1 MKTWK
6 VALLGLGTV
15 GSGVVTILRTHA
27 ERIHKQANV
36 SFDIVGILVRQL
48 DKPRQVEV
56 DRSLLTTDI
65 AEIWEKEPEI
75 VIDAMGG
82 LDPALH
88 YIEEAFARE
97 CHVISANKEMI
108 ATYGP
113 RLHQLA
119 QEKGVSF
126 LYEASVGGGIPI
138 LNTLSQLLNAN
149 RITRVYGILNGTTN
163 YILSKMED
171 EGLPYETVL
180 GQAQELG
187 FAEADPT
194 ADVEGYDAFS
204 KIKIIA
210 NLCFGSEV
218 KVATSEREG
227 ITSVTSEEISL
238 YHKLGYRIKLLASAE
253 KGTEGARLRVGP
265 TLVPLDHPLAGVKN
279 ENNGVF
285 VTGDVVGDLFFA
297 GKGAGALP
305 TGSAIVEDMLHVTR
319 GNTFVLDPE
328 PYQAET
334 NEAGEEKALAAFFT
348 LSKQVGDQPNI
359 RLLAFLSSEAGVLHA
374 VESVETKEN
383 IYVAAILSDTDVHVL
398 EAFAGHL
405 QAQVRV
411 RPVLDERLV
420 VSRKFEATLS

>member
-1 MKTWK
+1 
-6 VALLGLGTV
+6 
-15 GSGVVTILRTHA
+15 
-27 ERIHKQANV
+27 
-36 SFDIVGILVRQL
+36 
-48 DKPRQVEV
+48 
-56 DRSLLTTDI
+56 
-65 AEIWEKEPEI
+65 
-75 VIDAMGG
+75 
-82 LDPALH
+82 
-88 YIEEAFARE
+88 
-97 CHVISANKEMI
+97 
-108 ATYGP
+108 
-113 RLHQLA
+113 
-119 QEKGVSF
+119 
-126 LYEASVGGGIPI
+126 
-138 LNTLSQLLNAN
+138 
-149 RITRVYGILNGTTN
+149 
-163 YILSKMED
+163 MED
-171 EGLPYETVL
+171 EQLPYETVL
-180 GQAQELG
+180 AQAQELG

-218 KVATSEREG
+218 KVTTSEREG

-253 KGTEGARLRVGP
+253 KGAEGARLRVGP

-305 TGSAIVEDMLHVTR
+305 TGSAIVEDVLHVTR
-319 GNTFVLDPE
+319 GNTFTLERE

-334 NEAGEEKALAAFFT
+334 NEAGEEKVLAAFFT
-348 LSKQVGDQPNI
+348 LAKQVGDQPNI
-359 RLLAFLSSEAGVLHA
+359 RLLAFLSSEAGLLHA
-374 VESVETKEN
+374 VESVETEEN

-420 VSRKFEATLS
+420 VSRKLEATLS